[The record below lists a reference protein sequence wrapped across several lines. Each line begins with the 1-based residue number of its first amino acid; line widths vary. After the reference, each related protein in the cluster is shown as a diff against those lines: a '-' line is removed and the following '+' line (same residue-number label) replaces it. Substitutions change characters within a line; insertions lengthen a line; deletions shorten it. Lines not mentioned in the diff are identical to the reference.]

1 MGAPDLIQHLRSR
14 GVTLTPRD
22 DGNLSVRPKGVLT
35 DDEREQIKAHKP
47 ELIAYLRQQHQPTL
61 IDWTA
66 RARAHFGTAPIH
78 PAPATEPAPPHVFN
92 LPDSVRA
99 LLGLD
104 DGEITRM
111 VGYATQARRHGL
123 NVDDA
128 EEIADRLTLRDRQH
142 DDRRMCIECRSLELS
157 GRCATARV
165 GQLAGADRRF
175 EPVKTVLIRCAG
187 FTPNTR
193 TTP

>member
-1 MGAPDLIQHLRSR
+1 MSWLARLKKLNGPDPHPTKPTKPGFVGFVGTPQGPFQKSNSEVGAPPKLVIVR
-14 GVTLTPRD
+14 G
-22 DGNLSVRPKGVLT
+22 N
-35 DDEREQIKAHKP
+35 
-47 ELIAYLRQQHQPTL
+47 
-61 IDWTA
+61 
-66 RARAHFGTAPIH
+66 

-99 LLGLD
+99 LLGVD

-142 DDRRMCIECRSLELS
+142 DDRRMCIECRCLELS
-157 GRCATARV
+157 GRCAAARA
-165 GQLAGADRRF
+165 GQLAGVDRRH
-175 EPVKTVLIRCAG
+175 EPVKTALMRCAG